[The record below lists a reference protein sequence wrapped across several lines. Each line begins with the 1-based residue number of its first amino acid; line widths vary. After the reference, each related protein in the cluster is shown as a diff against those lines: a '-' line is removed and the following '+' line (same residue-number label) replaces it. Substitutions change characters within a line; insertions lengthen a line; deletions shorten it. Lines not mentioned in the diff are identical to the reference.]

1 MKSNYKRLGDYIRQV
16 DVRNRDLA
24 VDNLLGVN
32 LDKHF
37 IPSVANTIGT
47 DMSVYKTLNY
57 NQFGCKLMSVAR
69 DGKMPIC
76 LYKEKEPALISSA
89 YFVFEVIDENELIPD
104 YLFMW
109 IKRPEFDRQLWFSS
123 GGDVRG
129 GTTWNDLCNMPL
141 RVPPIEEQRRIVA
154 EYQAVEQ
161 RIENNRRLIATLE
174 DAAQSIYRKMFVDDI
189 DPNNLPQGW
198 RMGKISDLSVL
209 KVGGDKPNIFSA
221 DKKTECNIPIYSNGI
236 LNKGLYGY
244 TNSAKIERQ
253 CFTISARGTIGAC
266 FLRLEP
272 YFPIVRLISVIPK
285 DETTLMY
292 QYKYFD
298 NLNIEGD
305 GSVQNQLTVPFL
317 ESETMVIPK
326 LDVMQRYNA
335 QTLPLYQHIAE
346 IEKEQSIL
354 EKLCLLVN
362 SNLSNC

>member
-24 VDNLLGVN
+24 VTELVGLTI
-32 LDKHF
+32 DKAF

-47 DMSVYKTLNY
+47 DLSNYKVISH
-57 NQFGCKLMSVAR
+57 NQFACSLMQVSR
-69 DGKMPIC
+69 DEKMPVAIF
-76 LYKEKEPALISSA
+76 KGDKAIMSPA
-89 YFVFEVIDENELIPD
+89 YPMFEVCRTEELMPEF
-104 YLFMW
+104 LMMW
-109 IKRPEFDRQLWFSS
+109 FSRKEFDREVTFWAV
-123 GGDVRG
+123 GGVRG
-129 GTTWNDLCNMPL
+129 SLTWEDFENLNIP
-141 RVPPIEEQRRIVA
+141 VPPIEEQRRIVA
-154 EYQAVEQ
+154 EYQTVER
-161 RIENNRRLIATLE
+161 RIENNYRLIATLE
-174 DAAQSIYRKMFVDDI
+174 DTAKALYRKMFVDNI

-198 RMGKISDLSVL
+198 RMGKISELNIL
-209 KVGGDKPNIFSA
+209 KVGGDKPDIFSA
-221 DKKTECNIPIYSNGI
+221 DKTTKCNIPIYSNGI
-236 LNKGLYGY
+236 LDKGLYGY
-244 TNSAKIERQ
+244 TNIAKIERQ

-266 FLRLEP
+266 FLRMEP

-292 QYKYFD
+292 QYNYFD

-335 QTLPLYQHIAE
+335 KVLPLYQHIADM
-346 IEKEQSIL
+346 EKEQSIL

>member
-1 MKSNYKRLGDYIRQV
+1 MVTD
-16 DVRNRDLA
+16 DLR
-24 VDNLLGVN
+24 GVN
-32 LDKHF
+32 YQKYF
-37 IPSVANTIGT
+37 MPSVANTVGV
-47 DMSVYKTLNY
+47 DLSGYKVINKG
-57 NQFGCKLMSVAR
+57 QFACNLMHVGR
-69 DGKMPIC
+69 DECLPI
-76 LYKEKEPALISSA
+76 ALHRQDNPIIVSPA
-89 YFVFEVIDENELIPD
+89 YFSFEVKNENEILSEF
-104 YLFMW
+104 LFLW
-109 IKRPEFDRQLWFSS
+109 FKRSEFDREACFYTDA
-123 GGDVRG
+123 DVRQG
-129 GTTWNDLCNMPL
+129 LIKSSFMDIQVP
-141 RVPPIEEQRRIVA
+141 VPPIEEQRRIVA
-154 EYQAVEQ
+154 EYQAVER
-161 RIENNRRLIATLE
+161 RIENNRRLIAKLE
-174 DAAQSIYRKMFVDDI
+174 DAARTIYRQMFVDNI

-266 FLRLEP
+266 FLRMEP

-362 SNLSNC
+362 SNL